1 MQFGKVSIPIGIH
14 TYQQSSNYIS
24 GISVG
29 YVSFRNLLN
38 NNMIKAFDFYQAL
51 YS

>member
-14 TYQQSSNYIS
+14 AYQQSSNYIS
-24 GISVG
+24 GISI
-29 YVSFRNLLN
+29 SFKNLLN
-38 NNMIKAFDFYQAL
+38 NNMIKAFDFYQVL